1 MLFNTEMEMEMA
13 TMTPSTI
20 YMASSTSSSKF
31 LEERE
36 EILDR
41 IFDIIKTIKKLNMAL
56 TTDYLTITD
65 QLKNN
70 FNKMN
75 AFHLIETMK
84 QDSQLRMI
92 PTLSYKIQNYYG
104 DIMKQLNY
112 VMV

>member
-1 MLFNTEMEMEMA
+1 
-13 TMTPSTI
+13 
-20 YMASSTSSSKF
+20 
-31 LEERE
+31 
-36 EILDR
+36 
-41 IFDIIKTIKKLNMAL
+41 MAL

-75 AFHLIETMK
+75 AFRLIETMK
-84 QDSQLRMI
+84 QDSQLHVI
-92 PTLSYKIQNYYG
+92 PTLSYKIKNYYG